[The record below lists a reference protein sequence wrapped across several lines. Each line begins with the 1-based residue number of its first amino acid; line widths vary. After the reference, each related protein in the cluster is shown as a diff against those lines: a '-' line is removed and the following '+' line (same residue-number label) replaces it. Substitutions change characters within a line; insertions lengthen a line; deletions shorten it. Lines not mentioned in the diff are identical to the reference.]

1 MCVNKQDKSRFKT
14 LEHWPL
20 FSNLGCFLISFKF
33 VLKKLKKKMLQTFED
48 NTPWVYVRLEMLNH
62 VHLLFSVSGCPACPD
77 SAVSSSR

>member
-33 VLKKLKKKMLQTFED
+33 VLKKFKKKCCK
-48 NTPWVYVRLEMLNH
+48 
-62 VHLLFSVSGCPACPD
+62 LLKITHHGSM
-77 SAVSSSR
+77 

>member
-14 LEHWPL
+14 LEHWPF

-33 VLKKLKKKMLQTFED
+33 VLKKFFKMLQTFED

-62 VHLLFSVSGCPACPD
+62 VHILFSVSGCPACPD